1 MYLLNSKS
9 IIDCNAQ
16 EVQEHNQEIKDI
28 SEKLQNYQDYDCA
41 AIIKYFDEAN
51 KDKEPIIK
59 SCNLH
64 NCDEI
69 IEYVDSKN
77 GVDIAIVEDFLT
89 YIVYGQGYSVNDKYY
104 LIQTG
109 IQIRPYDK
117 KRNFIKFD
125 ELALMKVNND

>member
-28 SEKLQNYQDYDCA
+28 SEKLQNDQDYDCA

-64 NCDEI
+64 NCDEM

-117 KRNFIKFD
+117 KRNFIKFN

>member
-64 NCDEI
+64 NCDEM

-77 GVDIAIVEDFLT
+77 GVDMAIVEDFLT

-117 KRNFIKFD
+117 KRNFIKFN

>member
-28 SEKLQNYQDYDCA
+28 SEKLQNYQDYDCV

-64 NCDEI
+64 NCDEM

-117 KRNFIKFD
+117 KRNFIKFN

>member
-64 NCDEI
+64 NCDEM

-89 YIVYGQGYSVNDKYY
+89 CIVYGQGYSVNDKYY

-117 KRNFIKFD
+117 KRNFIKFN

>member
-64 NCDEI
+64 NCDEM

-77 GVDIAIVEDFLT
+77 GVDIAIVEDFLI

-117 KRNFIKFD
+117 KRNFIKFN

>member
-64 NCDEI
+64 NCDEM

-117 KRNFIKFD
+117 KRKFIKFN

>member
-9 IIDCNAQ
+9 IIDCNVQ

-64 NCDEI
+64 NCDEM

-89 YIVYGQGYSVNDKYY
+89 YIVYGQV
-104 LIQTG
+104 IQ
-109 IQIRPYDK
+109 
-117 KRNFIKFD
+117 
-125 ELALMKVNND
+125 

>member
-1 MYLLNSKS
+1 MRLLNTKS
-9 IIDCNAQ
+9 ILDCD
-16 EVQEHNQEIKDI
+16 EVEEEIHNRETQDI
-28 SEKLQNYQDYDCA
+28 LSKLSNYPNYDCA

-64 NCDEI
+64 NCDEM

-77 GVDIAIVEDFLT
+77 GVDVAIVEDFLT
-89 YIVYGQGYSVNDKYY
+89 FIIYGQEYFKDVTNY
-104 LIQTG
+104 ITQIG

-117 KRNFIKFD
+117 DSNFIKNVFPTEVID
-125 ELALMKVNND
+125 NGR

>member
-64 NCDEI
+64 NCDEM

-77 GVDIAIVEDFLT
+77 GVDIALVEDFLT
-89 YIVYGQGYSVNDKYY
+89 FIVYGQGY
-104 LIQTG
+104 LIKNTYNFTKVG
-109 IQIRPYDK
+109 IQIRPYNHEEFL
-117 KRNFIKFD
+117 NFNQ
-125 ELALMKVNND
+125 LQNNEA

>member
-64 NCDEI
+64 NCDEM

-104 LIQTG
+104 LIQIG

-117 KRNFIKFD
+117 KRNFIKFN

>member
-117 KRNFIKFD
+117 KRNFIKFN

>member
-64 NCDEI
+64 NCDEM

-117 KRNFIKFD
+117 KRNFIKFN
-125 ELALMKVNND
+125 ELDLMKVNND

>member
-1 MYLLNSKS
+1 MHLLNSKS

-64 NCDEI
+64 NCDEM

-117 KRNFIKFD
+117 KRNFIKFN

>member
-64 NCDEI
+64 NCDEM

-104 LIQTG
+104 LIQTE

-117 KRNFIKFD
+117 KRNFIKFN

>member
-41 AIIKYFDEAN
+41 VIIKYFDEAN

-64 NCDEI
+64 NCDEM

-117 KRNFIKFD
+117 KRNFIKFN

>member
-28 SEKLQNYQDYDCA
+28 SKKLQNYQDYDCA

-64 NCDEI
+64 NCDEM

-117 KRNFIKFD
+117 KRNFIKFN

>member
-1 MYLLNSKS
+1 MRLLNTKS
-9 IIDCNAQ
+9 ILDCN
-16 EVQEHNQEIKDI
+16 ELEEEKHNQETQDI
-28 SEKLQNYQDYDCA
+28 LTKLLDYPDYECA

-77 GVDIAIVEDFLT
+77 GIDIAIVEEFLT
-89 YIVYGQGYSVNDKYY
+89 FIVYGQSYSVNDKYH

-109 IQIRPYDK
+109 IQIRPYDREK
-117 KRNFIKFD
+117 NFLKIGD
-125 ELALMKVNND
+125 EIL

>member
-1 MYLLNSKS
+1 MRLLNTKS
-9 IIDCNAQ
+9 ILDCD
-16 EVQEHNQEIKDI
+16 EVEEEIHNRETQDI
-28 SEKLQNYQDYDCA
+28 LSKLSNYQNYDCA

-64 NCDEI
+64 NCDEM

-77 GVDIAIVEDFLT
+77 GVDVAIVEDFLT
-89 YIVYGQGYSVNDKYY
+89 FIIYGQEYFKDVTNY
-104 LIQTG
+104 ITQIG

-117 KRNFIKFD
+117 DSNFIKNVFPTEVID
-125 ELALMKVNND
+125 NGR